1 MSDLIV
7 YKSNDL
13 VSASYNLTLA
23 EQRIILFAISKLN
36 PASADNKTVVIKA
49 NEFAEQFK
57 NIDKNSIYK
66 AIKDGLDD
74 LYNKSI
80 ILKDNQKKITF
91 RWLQAKTYYNN
102 EAVAELVFSDHIIPY
117 LFDLKNKFTKYKL
130 SNISTF
136 KSVYSIRLYE
146 LLAQYKVIKTRN
158 IEVEELREM
167 LLLNNKYTRLF
178 DLKKRVLEKAVKELN
193 DKSDLSISYK
203 IENDV
208 IAFSI
213 KSKKMEED
221 KELVAIDSSSNKEY
235 KTRSTTKSTK
245 KQQKTNKSSSYMNN
259 VKNGLFL

>member
-49 NEFAEQFK
+49 SEFAEQFK
-57 NIDKNSIYK
+57 NINKNSIYK

-146 LLAQYKVIKTRN
+146 LLVQYKVIKSRN
-158 IEVEELREM
+158 IEVNELREM
-167 LLLNNKYTRLF
+167 LLLGNKYTRLF
-178 DLKKRVLEKAVKELN
+178 DLKKRVIEKAVKELN
-193 DKSDLSISYK
+193 EKSDLSISYK
-203 IENDV
+203 VENDV

-213 KSKKMEED
+213 KSKKLED
-221 KELVAIDSSSNKEY
+221 EELVVINSSSNKKEY
-235 KTRSTTKSTK
+235 KSRSTTKSTK
-245 KQQKTNKSSSYMNN
+245 KPINIKKSSYYAGIKSGII
-259 VKNGLFL
+259 V

>member
-13 VSASYNLTLA
+13 VNASYNLTLA

-49 NEFAEQFK
+49 SEFAKQFNK
-57 NIDKNSIYK
+57 IDKNSIYK

-80 ILKDNQKKITF
+80 ILKNEQKKITF
-91 RWLQAKTYYNN
+91 RWLQAKAYLDN
-102 EAVAELVFSDHIIPY
+102 EATAELTFSDQIIPY

-146 LLAQYKVIKTRN
+146 LLAQYKVIKARN
-158 IEVEELREM
+158 IEVSELREI
-167 LLLNNKYTRLF
+167 LLLDDKYTRSF
-178 DLKKRVLEKAVKELN
+178 DFKKRVLEKAVNELN
-193 DKSDLSISYK
+193 EKSDLSISYK
-203 IENDV
+203 ISDDV

-213 KSKKMEED
+213 KSKKLEED
-221 KELVAIDSSSNKEY
+221 KELVAINSSSNKEY
-235 KTRSTTKSTK
+235 KSRSTAKYTK

-259 VKNGLFL
+259 LKNGLFL

>member
-13 VSASYNLTLA
+13 VNASYNLTLA

-36 PASADNKTVVIKA
+36 PASDNNKTVVIKA
-49 NEFAEQFK
+49 SEFAKQFK
-57 NIDKNSIYK
+57 KIDKNSIYK

-80 ILKDNQKKITF
+80 ILKNEQKKITF
-91 RWLQAKTYYNN
+91 RWLQAKAYVDN
-102 EAVAELVFSDHIIPY
+102 EATAELVFSDQIIPY

-146 LLAQYKVIKTRN
+146 LLVQYKVIKARN
-158 IEVEELREM
+158 IEVKELREM
-167 LLLNNKYTRLF
+167 LLLGNKYTRPF
-178 DLKKRVLEKAVKELN
+178 DLKKRVIEKAVKELN
-193 DKSDLSISYK
+193 EKSDLNISYK
-203 IENDV
+203 IDDDV

-213 KSKKMEED
+213 KSKKMENE
-221 KELVAIDSSSNKEY
+221 ELVAINSSNKKEY
-235 KTRSTTKSTK
+235 KSRSTTKYTK

-259 VKNGLFL
+259 LKNGLFL